1 MRRFLASK
9 EYTSVNWPPEF
20 AEEYLPLLQHC
31 TYHKGSLMQNVLET
45 ELSSEQ
51 FIPLPPVQEVP
62 LELRPYLSGQLGCDS
77 EAFSLLTLCRQSK
90 TLAVGGFV
98 LGAKGSRHSRSS
110 LVLAERSDSES
121 GTQLADIVYFVE
133 CICRIDGSTELSRM
147 WFAYVNWLLEH
158 QCKLWYG
165 NPVQVW
171 TTVQSP
177 SSFFIPVKNIK
188 SRLVYVCMTLDVT
201 LYPQRRTVTPVYSLC
216 MSRTLAVGLSMPM

>member
-9 EYTSVNWPPEF
+9 EYTSIKRPPEF

-51 FIPLPPVQEVP
+51 FNPLPPVQEVA
-62 LELRPYLSGQLGCDS
+62 LSLSQKPYLSGQLGCDS

-90 TLAVGGFV
+90 TLAIGGFALV
-98 LGAKGSRHSRSS
+98 AKVSRHSRTS

-121 GTQLADIVYFVE
+121 GTQLAEILYFVE

-165 NPVQVW
+165 NLVQVW
-171 TTVQSP
+171 TTVQSL
-177 SSFFIPVKNIK
+177 SSFFILVKNIK
-188 SRLVYVCMTLDVT
+188 SRIVYVKCNRDFGQMLSNDTVCWHI
-201 LYPQRRTVTPVYSLC
+201 LYYISL
-216 MSRTLAVGLSMPM
+216 LL